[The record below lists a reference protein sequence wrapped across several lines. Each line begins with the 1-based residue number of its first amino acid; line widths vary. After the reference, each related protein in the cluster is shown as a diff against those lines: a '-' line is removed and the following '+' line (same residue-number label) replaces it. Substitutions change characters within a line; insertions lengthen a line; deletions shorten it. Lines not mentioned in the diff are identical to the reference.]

1 LLYGVQTLEEG
12 NDIPDFLLQT
22 ILCSSFVDYNSSD
35 FDSYEEV
42 THSVNQLENA
52 QNNQHGDND
61 SIDVSDKKS
70 KPTSAEATEIALLPA
85 PAIYKNGENVTAL
98 TDAQNEIIEVEVEV
112 EGDSDNDTSLVTD
125 KSQPSEPIDVPSKV
139 NSNVNTDISDAINN
153 DINSNDESKTINEP
167 SLRSNYQRFT

>member
-1 LLYGVQTLEEG
+1 MISLTS
-12 NDIPDFLLQT
+12 LLQT
-22 ILCSSFVDYNSSD
+22 IPGSSFVDYNSSD

-61 SIDVSDKKS
+61 SIDASDRKP

-98 TDAQNEIIEVEVEV
+98 TDAQNEIIEVE
-112 EGDSDNDTSLVTD
+112 GDSDSDSDSDSDNDTSLVTD
-125 KSQPSEPIDVPSKV
+125 KSQPQNLLTYLV
-139 NSNVNTDISDAINN
+139 
-153 DINSNDESKTINEP
+153 
-167 SLRSNYQRFT
+167 R